1 MSKEGLNVGIIGTG
15 NIANEHLV
23 PALKLVPGA
32 VFWAASGMD
41 YQKALDFAERHEA
54 RSEYKAR
61 MFWQDM
67 LDDPE
72 LDAVI
77 IATPDRWHCDMAV
90 RAIEKGKHVFIEKP
104 MVLDLCEI
112 KYLKKALERNPDI
125 KLAVGYHHRW
135 HDGHRDLRK
144 YIAMGDYGDIKLMR
158 MLWMTEN
165 EYSGWRSD
173 NENPEAPYALGAL
186 GTHLIDLAIF
196 LLELAC
202 GSVMIATGNLNKTKS
217 GKDTAGGVCLQFE
230 SGALVEIGFMVGS
243 PKAVKHFEI
252 YGTQGNIVADN
263 TLGARGSGFITHI
276 EGVQKH
282 ELSFVDVNPYAKELR
297 DFINSIGEDRQPQTG
312 CAVGALNTEIMHAI
326 FKKGAWSRQN

>member
-15 NIANEHLV
+15 NIANEHLI

-54 RSEYKAR
+54 QSEYGAR

-72 LDAVI
+72 LDTVI
-77 IATPDRWHCDMAV
+77 IATPDGWHCDMAV

-112 KYLKKALERNPDI
+112 KYLKKALERTPNI

-144 YIAMGDYGDIKLMR
+144 YIAANDYGQIKLMR

-165 EYSGWRSD
+165 RYSGWRSV

-186 GTHLIDLAIF
+186 GTHLIDLAIY
-196 LLELAC
+196 LLEPAC
-202 GSVMIATGNLNKTKS
+202 GPVMTATGSLNKTED
-217 GKDTAGGVCLQFE
+217 GKDVAGGLCLKFQ
-230 SGALVEIGFMVGS
+230 SGALAEIGFMVGS

-252 YGTQGNIVADN
+252 YGTKGDVIADN
-263 TLGARGSGFITHI
+263 TLGARGSGFITYT
-276 EGVQKH
+276 EKARKR
-282 ELSFVDVNPYAKELR
+282 ELSFVDVNPYTKELQ
-297 DFINSIGEDRQPQTG
+297 DFINAIGENRQPEVDF
-312 CAVGALNTEIMHAI
+312 AVGALNTEIMHAI
-326 FKKGAWSRQN
+326 FKKGAWPL